1 MKIVILDGYCVNPG
15 DLDWSPL
22 EQLGELTVYDRTP
35 MDDDAEIL
43 RRIADAE
50 AVFTNKTPLRSAVIA
65 AAQSLRFIGILAT
78 GYNIVDCGAAAA
90 RGIPVC
96 NIPGY
101 STQTVAQLTFALLL
115 EVCNHV
121 GHHSQQVHAGRWC
134 QSEDFCFWDGELI
147 ELAGKT
153 LGIIGFGS
161 IGQAVGRVA
170 RAFGMNVLAYSRTER
185 PEGRAIA
192 AYVPLGELLARA
204 DIISLHC
211 PMTPETAGL
220 ICRRTIEQMKP
231 GAILLNTARGGLV
244 NEQELADALN
254 DGRLY
259 AAGIDVVSQEPMQPD
274 NPLLHAKNC
283 ILTPHIAWV
292 SGQSRKR
299 LIDASARNLRAFL
312 AGVPTNVVNGVTK

>member
-22 EQLGELTVYDRTP
+22 EQLGELTVYDRTS

-43 RRIADAE
+43 RRIDGAE
-50 AVFTNKTPLRSAVIA
+50 AVFTNKTPLRGAVIA

-90 RGIPVC
+90 RGVPVC

-115 EVCNHV
+115 EICNHV
-121 GHHSQQVHAGRWC
+121 GHHSEQVHAGRWC
-134 QSEDFCFWDGELI
+134 KSEDFCFWDGELM

-161 IGQAVGRVA
+161 IGQGVGKIA

-185 PEGRAIA
+185 AEGRAIA
-192 AYVPLGELLARA
+192 DYVPLDTLLACA

-211 PMTPETAGL
+211 PMTQQNAGL
-220 ICRRTIEQMKP
+220 ICRETIEKMKP

-254 DGRLY
+254 AGRLY
-259 AAGIDVVSQEPMQPD
+259 AVGIDVVSCEPMRED
-274 NPLLHAKNC
+274 NPLLRAKNC

-299 LIDASARNLRAFL
+299 LIDASARNLRAFC
-312 AGVPTNVVNGVTK
+312 AGEAVNVVNGVTK